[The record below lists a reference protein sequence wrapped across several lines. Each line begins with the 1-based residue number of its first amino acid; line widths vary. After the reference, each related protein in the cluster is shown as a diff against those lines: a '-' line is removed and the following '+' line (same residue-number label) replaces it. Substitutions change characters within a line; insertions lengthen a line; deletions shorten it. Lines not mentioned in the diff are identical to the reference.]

1 MDKNTIFAIVLSTL
15 VIVAGF
21 TIQAKF
27 FPTETAPQAQK
38 TALPAA
44 DTATST
50 NKTTVISEQTA
61 AAEILVAAGEDAGS
75 ESLVE
80 ETYVIETNL
89 ATVKFT
95 NRGGDIVSYRLK
107 GHTDK
112 DAGVEMADFV
122 TDKNRAFSLLLGDA
136 NGSAVDQLFKV
147 KKISET
153 SIGFYRSFSVKNQ
166 DGSTG
171 AFTLVKQY
179 TFLPDD
185 YMFDLQITVD
195 GDSSFQGLQF
205 GQSAY
210 TIKTSPQIGPK
221 WNAKQD
227 KYEYRRFFHLLDG
240 KKKTVN
246 LNAGQTNLVSD
257 SVTWSGVAGKYF
269 TLIALP
275 EVPVQSIVYSAIS
288 PDADTSAAQI
298 FLTRAPITA
307 SRNTDTWKFYI
318 GPRTEKFLTKYNTVT
333 NNPWKLSDTRIDM
346 VVESSGILGPLEVVL
361 KWLMEFF
368 YKIIPNWGVSIII
381 LTVLMRIV
389 LFPLTKKSSEST
401 LKMQEL
407 QPKIQEIQAK
417 YKDNTTKMNE
427 EMAKFYQTAGY
438 NPMSGCLP
446 LLIQFPLIFAMYNLF
461 NNYFEFRG
469 ALFIPGWIP
478 DLSQGDSLMI
488 LPFTVPF
495 LGWTDLRVLPVI
507 YVISQLLFGK
517 VTQTP
522 TSAQQNASMKM
533 MMYGMP
539 IFFFFIFYNAP
550 AGLLIYWTFSNILT
564 LGQQLVINKMMHSKK
579 NKKTGGLKLVK

>member
-246 LNAGQTNLVSD
+246 LNAGQTKLVSD

>member
-15 VIVAGF
+15 VIVGGF

-27 FPTETAPQAQK
+27 FPTTNEPQAQK
-38 TALPAA
+38 TVLPSTT
-44 DTATST
+44 TAKSSNTTS
-50 NKTTVISEQTA
+50 VITDQTP
-61 AAEILVAAGEDAGS
+61 VEDIIVSVPTDAS
-75 ESLVE
+75 DESLNE
-80 ETYVIETNL
+80 ETFVIDTKL
-89 ATVKFT
+89 ASIKFT
-95 NRGGDIVSYRLK
+95 NRGGDIVSYKLK
-107 GHTDK
+107 AHTEREE
-112 DAGVEMADFV
+112 GVEMAEFV

-136 NGSAVDQLFKV
+136 NGTPVDQLFKV
-147 KKISET
+147 KKINEY

-171 AFTLVKQY
+171 TFTLVKQY

-205 GQSAY
+205 GQAAY
-210 TIKTSPQIGPK
+210 TIKTPPQIGPQ

-227 KYEYRRFFHLLDG
+227 KYEYRRFYHLLAG
-240 KKKTVN
+240 KKKTTT
-246 LNAGQTNLVSD
+246 LNAGQTKLVNE
-257 SVTWSGVAGKYF
+257 SVTWAGVGGKYF

-275 EVPVQSIVYSAIS
+275 SAPLQSVVYSAIS
-288 PDADTSAAQI
+288 PNADTSASQI
-298 FLTRAPITA
+298 FLTRSFINA
-307 SRNTDTWKFYI
+307 SRNTDSWKFYI
-318 GPRTEKFLTKYNTVT
+318 GPRTEKYLTKYNTVT
-333 NNPWKLSDTRIDM
+333 NNPWKLSDTKIDM
-346 VVESSGILGPLEVVL
+346 IVESSGILGPLEVVL

-381 LTVLMRIV
+381 LTILMRIV

-407 QPKIQEIQAK
+407 QPKIQEIQTK
-417 YKDNTTKMNE
+417 YKDNSAKMNE
-427 EMAKFYQTAGY
+427 EMAKFYKTAGY

-469 ALFIPGWIP
+469 AMFIPGWIP
-478 DLSQGDSLMI
+478 DLSQGDSVMN

-495 LGWTDLRVLPVI
+495 LGWTVLRILPVI

-522 TSAQQNASMKM
+522 TSSQQNSSMKM

-564 LGQQLVINKMMHSKK
+564 LGQQVLINKMMHSKK
-579 NKKTGGLKLVK
+579 NKKNSVLKLVK

>member
-95 NRGGDIVSYRLK
+95 NRGGDIVSCRLK

-246 LNAGQTNLVSD
+246 LNAGQTKLVSD

>member
-38 TALPAA
+38 TALPST
-44 DTATST
+44 DTATAS

-61 AAEILVAAGEDAGS
+61 AAEILLAAGEDAGV
-75 ESLVE
+75 ETLIE
-80 ETYVIETNL
+80 ETFVIDTNL

-95 NRGGDIVSYRLK
+95 NRGGDIVSYKLK
-107 GHTDK
+107 GHTDR

-147 KKISET
+147 KKISEH

-166 DGSTG
+166 DGTTG
-171 AFTLVKQY
+171 TFTLVKQY

-210 TIKTSPQIGPK
+210 TLKTSPQIGPK
-221 WNAKQD
+221 WNV
-227 KYEYRRFFHLLDG
+227 

-246 LNAGQTNLVSD
+246 LNAGQTKLVND
-257 SVTWSGVAGKYF
+257 KVTWSGVAGKYF

-275 EVPVQSIVYSAIS
+275 EAPVQSVVYSAIS

-307 SRNTDTWKFYI
+307 NRNTDTWKFYL

-333 NNPWKLSDTRIDM
+333 NNPWKLSDAKIDM
-346 VVESSGILGPLEVVL
+346 IVESSGILGPLEVAL

-368 YKIIPNWGVSIII
+368 YNIIPNWGVSIII

-417 YKDNTTKMNE
+417 YKDNSAKMNE
-427 EMAKFYQTAGY
+427 EMAKFYQSAGY

-469 ALFIPGWIP
+469 AMFIPGWIP
-478 DLSQGDSLMI
+478 DLSQGDSLML

-522 TSAQQNASMKM
+522 TSSQQNASMKM

-579 NKKTGGLKLVK
+579 NRKNSGLKLVK

>member
-38 TALPAA
+38 TALPST
-44 DTATST
+44 DTATAS

-61 AAEILVAAGEDAGS
+61 AAEILLAAGEDAGV
-75 ESLVE
+75 ETLIE
-80 ETYVIETNL
+80 ETFVIDTNL

-95 NRGGDIVSYRLK
+95 NRGGDIVSYKLK
-107 GHTDK
+107 GHTDR

-147 KKISET
+147 KKISEH

-166 DGSTG
+166 DGTTG
-171 AFTLVKQY
+171 TFTLVKQY

-210 TIKTSPQIGPK
+210 TLKTSPQIGPK
-221 WNAKQD
+221 WNVKQD
-227 KYEYRRFFHLLDG
+227 KYEYRRFFHLLEG

-246 LNAGQTNLVSD
+246 LNAGQTKLVND
-257 SVTWSGVAGKYF
+257 KVTWSGVAGKYF

-275 EVPVQSIVYSAIS
+275 EAPVQSVVYSAIS

-307 SRNTDTWKFYI
+307 NRNTDTWKFYL

-333 NNPWKLSDTRIDM
+333 NNPWKLSDVKIDM
-346 VVESSGILGPLEVVL
+346 IVESSGILGPLEVAL

-368 YKIIPNWGVSIII
+368 YNIIPNWGVSIII

-417 YKDNTTKMNE
+417 YKDNSAKMNE
-427 EMAKFYQTAGY
+427 EMAKFYQSAGY

-469 ALFIPGWIP
+469 AMFIPGWIP
-478 DLSQGDSLMI
+478 DLSQGDSLML

-522 TSAQQNASMKM
+522 TSSQQNASMKM

-579 NKKTGGLKLVK
+579 NRKNSGLKLVK

>member
-38 TALPAA
+38 TALPST
-44 DTATST
+44 DTATAS

-61 AAEILVAAGEDAGS
+61 AAEILLAAGEDAGV
-75 ESLVE
+75 ETLIE
-80 ETYVIETNL
+80 ETFVIDTNL

-95 NRGGDIVSYRLK
+95 NRGGDIVSYKLK
-107 GHTDK
+107 GHTDR

-147 KKISET
+147 KKISEH

-166 DGSTG
+166 DGTTG
-171 AFTLVKQY
+171 TFTLVKQY

-210 TIKTSPQIGPK
+210 TLKTSPQIGPK
-221 WNAKQD
+221 WNVKQD
-227 KYEYRRFFHLLDG
+227 KYEYRRFFHLLEG

-246 LNAGQTNLVSD
+246 LNAGQTKLVND
-257 SVTWSGVAGKYF
+257 KVTWSGVAGKYF

-275 EVPVQSIVYSAIS
+275 EAPVQSVVYSAIS

-307 SRNTDTWKFYI
+307 NRNTDTWKFYL

-333 NNPWKLSDTRIDM
+333 NNPWKLSDAKIDM
-346 VVESSGILGPLEVVL
+346 IVESSGILGPLEVAL

-368 YKIIPNWGVSIII
+368 YNIIPNWGVSIII

-417 YKDNTTKMNE
+417 YKDNSAKMNE
-427 EMAKFYQTAGY
+427 EMAKFYQSAGY

-469 ALFIPGWIP
+469 AMFIPGWIP
-478 DLSQGDSLMI
+478 DLSQGDSLML

-522 TSAQQNASMKM
+522 TSSQQNASMKM

-579 NKKTGGLKLVK
+579 NRKNSGLKLVK

>member
-44 DTATST
+44 ETANST

-75 ESLVE
+75 EALAE
-80 ETYVIETNL
+80 ETFVIETNL
-89 ATVKFT
+89 ATVTFT
-95 NRGGDIVSYRLK
+95 NRGGDIVSYKLK

-136 NGSAVDQLFKV
+136 NGAAVDQLFKV
-147 KKISET
+147 KKISEH
-153 SIGFYRSFSVKNQ
+153 SIGFYRSFGVKNQ

-171 AFTLVKQY
+171 TFTLVKQF

-195 GDSSFQGLQF
+195 GDSTFQGLQF

-221 WNAKQD
+221 WNVKQD

-246 LNAGQTNLVSD
+246 LNAGQTKLISD
-257 SVTWSGVAGKYF
+257 SVAWSGVAGKYF

-275 EVPVQSIVYSAIS
+275 EAPVQSLVYSAIS
-288 PDADTSAAQI
+288 PDADASSAQI
-298 FLTRAPITA
+298 FLTRAPISA

-318 GPRTEKFLTKYNTVT
+318 GPRTEKYLTKYNIIT
-333 NNPWKLSDTRIDM
+333 NNPWKLSDTKIDM

-368 YKIIPNWGVSIII
+368 YGIIPNWGVSIII

-417 YKDNTTKMNE
+417 YKDNTAKMNE
-427 EMAKFYQTAGY
+427 EMAKFYKTAGY

-469 ALFIPGWIP
+469 AMFIPGWIP
-478 DLSQGDSLMI
+478 DLSQGDSLMV
-488 LPFTVPF
+488 LPFSVPF

-522 TSAQQNASMKM
+522 TSSQQNASMKM

-564 LGQQLVINKMMHSKK
+564 LGQQLVINKMMHSRK
-579 NKKTGGLKLVK
+579 NKKNSGLKLVK